1 MCDTALFEKLSVFSA
16 RTHILPF
23 LNDFDKLNSRRI
35 TPSEGI
41 RGLLAAGLTLTKEEQ
56 EQIKAA
62 YTDEAGKFCY
72 DALIGDGTFS
82 LTFTL

>member
-1 MCDTALFEKLSVFSA
+1 MCDTDLLEKLSVFSA

-23 LNDFDKLNSRRI
+23 LKDFDKRNSRRI

-41 RGLLAAGLTLTKEEQ
+41 RALEAAGLTLTVEEQ

-62 YTDEAGKFCY
+62 YTDEADKFCY
-72 DALIGDGTFS
+72 DALISDGE
-82 LTFTL
+82 